1 MLILKDNVMRH
12 FPRNI
17 LSSTTLSQQ
26 STNYSN
32 MLCDFEKALQ
42 LRNMAIAAGLDCP
55 KYLLAPE
62 IQLLLTMLSDFRQL
76 MLIKTLW
83 NTGARINEALAL
95 TKGDFYLEGD
105 KPFVVLRTLK
115 QRKRAAGRPR
125 EGEIIK
131 RAVPLFDP
139 LYVHDLQTY
148 FTSFKLKRD
157 TLLWNMSSTNTA
169 RNWINQAVAQAR
181 TQGHVFF
188 EGISCHT
195 FRHSF
200 AMHLLFHRIPLKV
213 IQAYLGHE
221 RSSSTEIYTRI
232 FTLDIVEEHPIHF
245 L

>member
-1 MLILKDNVMRH
+1 MRH
-12 FPRNI
+12 FPHVI
-17 LSSTTLSQQ
+17 SESTSLLQRPSH
-26 STNYSN
+26 STNL
-32 MLCDFEKALQ
+32 LCDFDKALQ
-42 LRNMAIAAGLDCP
+42 LRNIAIAADLDCP

-62 IQLLLTMLSDFRQL
+62 VQLLLTMLSDFRQL

-83 NTGARINEALAL
+83 NTGARINEALSL

-115 QRKRAAGRPR
+115 QRKRVVGRPK
-125 EGEIIK
+125 EGEAVK

-139 LYVHDLQTY
+139 LFVHDVQTY
-148 FTSFKLKRD
+148 FTSFKLKKD
-157 TLLWNMSSTNTA
+157 TRLWQMNSTNTA
-169 RNWINQAVAQAR
+169 RNWINHAVGQAR
-181 TQGHVFF
+181 LQGHVFF
-188 EGISCHT
+188 QGISCHT

-232 FTLDIVEEHPIHF
+232 FTLDIAEEHPIQF